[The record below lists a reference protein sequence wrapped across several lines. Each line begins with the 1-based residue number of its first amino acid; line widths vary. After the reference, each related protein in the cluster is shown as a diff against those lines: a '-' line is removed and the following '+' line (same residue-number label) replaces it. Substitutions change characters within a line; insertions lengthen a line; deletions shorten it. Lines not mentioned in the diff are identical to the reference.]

1 MKSFYAGLIALLFS
15 TNAHAED
22 IAVCHSPVGKAYYA
36 FDGIVPQNKAGWK
49 DDAVTG
55 GKYTLSRQGKDFD
68 LLYVDATKRVASTR
82 ESGGI
87 VQLMRVGQSNFSV
100 LVYYSNSTIEIYSFI
115 KEKSGKE
122 TIHIMQSKGGDTPL
136 QKSSVMVG
144 KCEFINFEKLQ

>member
-1 MKSFYAGLIALLFS
+1 MKSFYACLIALLIS
-15 TNAHAED
+15 SHALAED

-36 FDGIVPQNKAGWK
+36 FDGIVPQNKAGWQ

-82 ESGGI
+82 TSGGI

-100 LVYYSNSTIEIYSFI
+100 LVYYLNSTIEIYSFI
-115 KEKSGKE
+115 KEKSGRE